1 MATSGTTTFTL
12 DLGDIM
18 EEAYDL
24 AGLEMRSG
32 YDYRSAKRSLDLI
45 FLEWQNKG
53 LNLFTVVTGTQTL
66 TEGQALYPLP
76 ADALE
81 VIDVSLRT
89 DSGDVDN
96 QKDTRLTRISRTQ
109 YSHIANKLL
118 KSRPTQFYVQKSSS
132 VNNLV
137 LWATP
142 DNAETYTLVYDYI
155 ARIEDTGK
163 PASNNADIPIS
174 YLPCLTYALAYSI
187 ACKRPQSN
195 ERVPMLRMR
204 YDELWNEVA
213 DSQRERSNLKL
224 APNLRIY

>member
-12 DLGDIM
+12 DLGDVM

-66 TEGQALYPLP
+66 TEGQASYPLP
-76 ADALE
+76 ADSLE

-89 DSGDVDN
+89 DSGDIDN

-132 VNNLV
+132 ANNLV

-187 ACKRPQSN
+187 ACKRPESN
-195 ERVPMLRMR
+195 DRVPMLRMR

-213 DSQRERSNLKL
+213 NSQRERANLKL
-224 APNLRIY
+224 VPNLRMY

>member
-66 TEGQALYPLP
+66 TEGQASYPLP

-96 QKDTRLTRISRTQ
+96 QKDTRLT
-109 YSHIANKLL
+109 HH
-118 KSRPTQFYVQKSSS
+118 
-132 VNNLV
+132 
-137 LWATP
+137 W
-142 DNAETYTLVYDYI
+142 
-155 ARIEDTGK
+155 
-163 PASNNADIPIS
+163 
-174 YLPCLTYALAYSI
+174 
-187 ACKRPQSN
+187 
-195 ERVPMLRMR
+195 
-204 YDELWNEVA
+204 
-213 DSQRERSNLKL
+213 SQ
-224 APNLRIY
+224 

>member
-66 TEGQALYPLP
+66 TEGQASYPLP

-89 DSGDVDN
+89 DSGDVYN

-132 VNNLV
+132 ANNLV